1 MNAHAGQVMNLAHA
15 ANALAEPATWEP
27 ADARRRPAEAQA
39 EDWTGLERMEQV
51 VARQRRYMVRDVV
64 AAVAF
69 AALSIA
75 VVVALL

>member
-1 MNAHAGQVMNLAHA
+1 MNANDGQVMNLAHA
-15 ANALAEPATWEP
+15 ATALVEPATWEP
-27 ADARRRPAEAQA
+27 ADVRRPAEEP

-51 VARQRRYMVRDVV
+51 VARQRRYMVRDIV

-69 AALSIA
+69 AGLSIA

>member
-1 MNAHAGQVMNLAHA
+1 MNANAGQVMNLAHA

-27 ADARRRPAEAQA
+27 ADVRRPAQA
-39 EDWTGLERMEQV
+39 VEDWTGLERIEQV
-51 VARQRRYMVRDVV
+51 VARQRRYMVRDIV

-69 AALSIA
+69 AALSVA

>member
-1 MNAHAGQVMNLAHA
+1 MNAHAGQIMDLTHA
-15 ANALAEPATWEP
+15 ANALAEPATWDP
-27 ADARRRPAEAQA
+27 ASTRRPAEEQP
-39 EDWTGLERMEQV
+39 EDWTGLERLEQV

>member
-1 MNAHAGQVMNLAHA
+1 MNGHAGQVMNLAQA
-15 ANALAEPATWEP
+15 ANVLAEPTTWEP
-27 ADARRRPAEAQA
+27 ATARRRPAEPV
-39 EDWTGLERMEQV
+39 EDWTGLARLEQV

-69 AALSIA
+69 AGLSIA

>member
-1 MNAHAGQVMNLAHA
+1 MTGHDQALNPAH

-27 ADARRRPAEAQA
+27 AEVRREPP
-39 EDWTGLERMEQV
+39 EDWNGLERMEQV
-51 VARQRRYMVRDVV
+51 VARQRHYMVRDIV